1 MQKVKPADEINTR
14 KKGKLQR
21 GKRVYYGLKF
31 AGMCLTGRR
40 HAFFAIDMRQR
51 VCVAFC
57 LPCISKKRVFSFFA
71 TVKNRIVQLNSVKE
85 FCNEVLTSE
94 RRFFL
99 SEYVGA
105 LRFKPNGLAVL

>member
-1 MQKVKPADEINTR
+1 M
-14 KKGKLQR
+14 KLTHAKR
-21 GKRVYYGLKF
+21 ETSEGKRVYYGLKF

-71 TVKNRIVQLNSVKE
+71 TVKNRIVQLNSVRE
-85 FCNEVLTSE
+85 FCNEVLTSSPGFPSSKRE
-94 RRFFL
+94 QNHAITILCLNQF
-99 SEYVGA
+99 ECM
-105 LRFKPNGLAVL
+105 